1 MKITKISPCRTDRS
15 RVMVYFEDWSYC
27 KVDMLRAKALDL
39 KPGAEIDAEIL
50 PELDEDSRRGKAR
63 ETAARALGRRNM
75 SSSEL
80 RRKLKDKGIGES
92 DAEEAVQWAQDV
104 GAVNDEAYAGMLL
117 RHYRSKGFG
126 DIRIRQELLR
136 RGISDDMCK
145 EILSERADMTEE
157 ILEFLRK
164 KLKGSE
170 PSPDDIRRLTAALQ
184 RRGHSFSD
192 IRAAFS
198 QLEIEME
205 DTY

>member
-1 MKITKISPCRTDRS
+1 MKITKISPCRTDQS
-15 RVMVYFEDWSYC
+15 RVMVYFEDRSYC
-27 KVDMLRAKALDL
+27 KVDMLRAKALNL
-39 KPGAEIDAEIL
+39 KPGCEIDEKVL
-50 PELDEDSRRGKAR
+50 PELNEDSRRGKAR

-75 SSSEL
+75 SSAEL
-80 RRKLKDKGIGES
+80 MRKLKDKGIGES

-104 GAVNDEAYAGMLL
+104 GAIDDAAYAVMLL
-117 RHYRSKGFG
+117 KHYRSKGFG
-126 DIRIRQELLR
+126 DIRIRQELMR

-157 ILEFLRK
+157 ILDFLRK

-170 PSPDDIRRLTAALQ
+170 PSPDDMRRLTAALQ